1 MRVSKQEHTRWT
13 DDDHLQTAEKP
24 FKTTFG
30 PLQANLG
37 WQVLFAQP
45 IDLN

>member
-1 MRVSKQEHTRWT
+1 M

-24 FKTTFG
+24 FKTFG

-45 IDLN
+45 IDFKLNVFKNSM